1 MTISSFHGY
10 VTQTLPNLS
19 TTVENLKLFDLQA
32 LEVSRLMAMMKPD
45 ETEEVLLAS
54 CQKLSSI
61 FQEFPMQKKDLMMPH
76 GIIPLMDMLD
86 VNSNKV

>member
-1 MTISSFHGY
+1 
-10 VTQTLPNLS
+10 
-19 TTVENLKLFDLQA
+19 
-32 LEVSRLMAMMKPD
+32 MAMMKPD
-45 ETEEVLLAS
+45 EIEDVVLAS

-86 VNSNKV
+86 VNNNRVRYFLYFLCLCIVSLLNACWMNVFFEIIHILLS